1 MSEIKNANGR
11 PAWLKVNAIA
21 KSEALVS
28 MSNLTDSSKLHT
40 TDSSIFFFLNLES
53 FGYFRSVRKYLHCN
67 QRLNLIR
74 IPWYIIGVVREKA

>member
-28 MSNLTDSSKLHT
+28 MSNVTDSSKLHT
-40 TDSSIFFFLNLES
+40 TDSSIFFF
-53 FGYFRSVRKYLHCN
+53 FK
-67 QRLNLIR
+67 
-74 IPWYIIGVVREKA
+74 P